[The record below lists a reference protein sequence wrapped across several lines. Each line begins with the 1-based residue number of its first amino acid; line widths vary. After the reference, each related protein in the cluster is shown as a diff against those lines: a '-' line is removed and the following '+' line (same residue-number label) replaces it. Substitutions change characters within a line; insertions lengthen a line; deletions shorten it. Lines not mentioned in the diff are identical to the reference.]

1 MADGEDKMSMSL
13 GAAGLKAV
21 MSDRKVLL
29 VGLVNSF
36 FEGSMY
42 SFVFMW
48 VPTML
53 GVLKGSPLPNGLVFS
68 SFMCCISLGGLVFAT
83 LNDRIGVELGTVV
96 VFVVGACA
104 LLVPVFVQTLVAI
117 LCSFVVFE
125 TCVGAFFPCAGYLR
139 SKIIPNDVQGSV
151 MNIFR
156 VPLNIFVIV
165 GTKLTDIYPPQ
176 TCFSIIVSWL
186 LMGALLQGLLIKEMN
201 KSTPAKEAKKEKKKT
216 K

>member
-1 MADGEDKMSMSL
+1 
-13 GAAGLKAV
+13 

-29 VGLVNSF
+29 CGLVNSF

-68 SFMCCISLGGLVFAT
+68 SFMCCISLGGLIFAT
-83 LNDRIGVELGTVV
+83 LNDNLGVELGTVI
-96 VFVVGACA
+96 VFIVGACA
-104 LLVPVFVQTLVAI
+104 LLVPVFVQTLVAV

-139 SKIIPNDVQGSV
+139 SKVIPNDVQGSV

-156 VPLNIFVIV
+156 VPLNIFVVV
-165 GTKLTDIYPPQ
+165 GTKMTDLYPRQ
-176 TCFSIIVSWL
+176 TCFTVIVCWL
-186 LMGALLQGLLIKEMN
+186 LTGAVLQVLLILAMA
-201 KSTPAKEAKKEKKKT
+201 STEKDGKKA
-216 K
+216 